1 MRFLDAGESH
11 GKALVAIIEGLPS
24 GLEINLDDINYE
36 LYRRQQGYGRGGRMK
51 IETDKAEILSG
62 VRDGKTLASPLTLM
76 IKNADT
82 GNWGKIMDAQNADT
96 HLRTVTQV
104 RPGHADY
111 SGCVKYGFD
120 DARNILERASAR
132 ETAIRVAV
140 GAVGKSYL
148 KTLGIDIASRVISIG
163 TAVDGCESYTFDEIK
178 SNADKS
184 EVRCLNAV
192 AEKEMIAVIDQAKEN
207 KDTLGGEVEIVVKG
221 MPVGIGSHTYY
232 DRKLD
237 YALMGAVG
245 SVQSVK
251 SVAIG
256 QDCSALFGSQ
266 AHDKMYLQNGKIVR
280 KTNRAGGIEGGI
292 SNGEEIVIRAKLKP
306 IPTVMAGLDT
316 VDIVSKEQ
324 VKSSPERSDV
334 CAVPAG
340 AVVIENVVAFT
351 LMQAINDTLGG
362 DIMCETVA
370 RMEKL
375 REKRI

>member
-1 MRFLDAGESH
+1 
-11 GKALVAIIEGLPS
+11 
-24 GLEINLDDINYE
+24 
-36 LYRRQQGYGRGGRMK
+36 
-51 IETDKAEILSG
+51 
-62 VRDGKTLASPLTLM
+62 
-76 IKNADT
+76 
-82 GNWGKIMDAQNADT
+82 
-96 HLRTVTQV
+96 TQV

-163 TAVDGCESYTFDEIK
+163 TAVDKREGYTFDEIK

-192 AEKEMIAVIDQAKEN
+192 AEKEMIALIDQAKEN

-362 DIMCETVA
+362 DIISETVA